1 MSASVTED
9 SRVPVTRWE
18 YVISKTYGNVK
29 SDSRIETFV
38 KRNYVSWVRIPN
50 SDDPSVIHTVTGLE
64 NGKKYFI
71 NMRAVNDIG
80 NGPAISLTTND
91 SATPTTVPVK
101 PTLTLTAP
109 ANRGKTLKLA
119 AETTSNGG
127 KDITLWEYRY
137 ATTTAALSSAS
148 WKTMTDQTGNSA
160 SFTVTGLSV
169 GTKYYVEVRA
179 KSATGYSIASDRKSI
194 TTAAKDSPFS
204 GGNGSK
210 NSPWVIGD
218 IADFATAQDMTA
230 DASNRLGSG
239 TWLVFTLSS
248 PRNVTVRLS
257 ASGHNSTVNFFI
269 TQPINIRR
277 AGGNIYTYESSDS
290 ITVNLAK
297 GQAYVNIAT
306 GNLSSLTQ
314 MEIQITTAPSGT
326 SGASGQ
332 SDGGKGVYAAWKDD
346 ADTWHCLAARDS
358 ERNNIAHGTWK
369 SNSWTWDNA
378 QDYIEEDLSFSTGE
392 PSVPRAIR
400 LSATTAFDGLPVPGN
415 DIAPTAVEKK
425 RTSLVVDVLAGNAK
439 SAQRVFNWKSGN
451 TARKADRSVRGANSE
466 RWLAKWK
473 VWRKGAGAVAHAL
486 FRGFGYVDL
495 GRSA

>member
-1 MSASVTED
+1 MFNDISPTEEASVT
-9 SRVPVTRWE
+9 
-18 YVISKTYGNVK
+18 
-29 SDSRIETFV
+29 
-38 KRNYVSWVRIPN
+38 
-50 SDDPSVIHTVTGLE
+50 
-64 NGKKYFI
+64 
-71 NMRAVNDIG
+71 
-80 NGPAISLTTND
+80 PA
-91 SATPTTVPVK
+91 TVPVK

-109 ANRGKTLKLA
+109 VNKGKTLKLA
-119 AETTSNGG
+119 AETTGNGG

-169 GTKYYVEVRA
+169 GTKYYVEARA
-179 KSATGYSIASDRKSI
+179 KSDTGYSIASDRKSI

-257 ASGHNSTVNFFI
+257 ASGHNTTVNFYI

-277 AGGNIYTYESSDS
+277 AAGSFVNDDESSDS
-290 ITVNLAK
+290 ITANLAQ
-297 GQAYVNIAT
+297 GQAYVNIGT
-306 GNLSSLTQ
+306 GSLSSLTQ

-358 ERNNIAHGTWK
+358 ERNNIAHGTW
-369 SNSWTWDNA
+369 SNSKWTWDNA
-378 QDYIEEDLSFSTGE
+378 QDYIEDDLFFSAGDPTAPRVVRLSTAGTAAGAKFDDLS
-392 PSVPRAIR
+392 VPE
-400 LSATTAFDGLPVPGN
+400 GGGQ
-415 DIAPTAVEKK
+415 
-425 RTSLVVDVLAGNAK
+425 TSLVVDIVANGKK
-439 SAQRVFNWKSGN
+439 SGQRVFSHKSED
-451 TARKADRSVRGANSE
+451 TATKADRTIEGDDSQ

-473 VWRKGAGAVAHAL
+473 VWRKGVGSAAGAL
-486 FRGFGYVDL
+486 FRGFGYVDMGGSL
-495 GRSA
+495 DRVGMKADNADAAGEGAAHKGITGKWSARRTLRREKES